1 MDIDLL
7 SKMVKELILDS
18 DVVTLP
24 GVGSFVAELVPSTF
38 SDRGYTINP
47 PYRRLSFRPREE
59 GDSLLVDLY
68 AKSNKLDFGTADS
81 LMRSYLS
88 EMKDLLKDK
97 KTIVFPGL
105 GRLRATRENNFFFI
119 ADEDLNI
126 YPDGFGL
133 QPVSL
138 KTHVETDDEVSAAV
152 AELRSFLDD
161 DPKDEAVPQP
171 VMEPVGPSEE
181 ELAAQK
187 AEEERL
193 AKELAETEEAE
204 RLAREQAEKEE
215 AERLAKEQAER
226 EEAERLAKEAAEK
239 EAAEK
244 EAAEKAAEA
253 ERIAAARAE
262 AQRIAEENER
272 EQKARAKEE
281 KRLQALKKEA
291 AARKRMEV
299 ARKVW
304 KVTKRI
310 GAVAAVLAL
319 LVGAYMALGRIA
331 PDFVDRF
338 LYSEQE
344 LEILHHTFTLN
355 L

>member
-24 GVGSFVAELVPSTF
+24 GVGSFVAELIPSTF

-59 GDSLLVDLY
+59 EDTLLVDLY
-68 AKSNKLDFGTADS
+68 AKSNNLDFATAES
-81 LMRSYLS
+81 LLRSYLG

-138 KTHVETDDEVSAAV
+138 KTHVETEDEVSAAV
-152 AELRSFLDD
+152 AELRSYLDD

-171 VMEPVGPSEE
+171 IEEPVGPSAE
-181 ELAAQK
+181 ELAAI
-187 AEEERL
+187 
-193 AKELAETEEAE
+193 
-204 RLAREQAEKEE
+204 QAEKEAAEKAE
-215 AERLAKEQAER
+215 AERLAKEQAE
-226 EEAERLAKEAAEK
+226 
-239 EAAEK
+239 K
-244 EAAEKAAEA
+244 EAAEKAKAVEA
-253 ERIAAARAE
+253 EKLAAARAE
-262 AQRIAEENER
+262 AQRIAEAQER
-272 EQKARAKEE
+272 EEKARAKEA
-281 KRLQALKKEA
+281 KRLEALKKEA

-299 ARKVW
+299 ARKIW
-304 KVTKRI
+304 KVTKRV
-310 GAVAAVLAL
+310 GAVAAVLAV

-331 PDFVDRF
+331 PDFVDKF

-344 LEILHHTFTLN
+344 LEILHHTFTIN

>member
-193 AKELAETEEAE
+193 AKE
-204 RLAREQAEKEE
+204 
-215 AERLAKEQAER
+215 
-226 EEAERLAKEAAEK
+226 AAEK

-291 AARKRMEV
+291 AARKRMEA

>member
-1 MDIDLL
+1 MDINLL

-193 AKELAETEEAE
+193 AKE
-204 RLAREQAEKEE
+204 
-215 AERLAKEQAER
+215 
-226 EEAERLAKEAAEK
+226 AAEK

>member
-24 GVGSFVAELVPSTF
+24 GVGSFVAELIPSTF

-59 GDSLLVDLY
+59 GDTLLVDLY
-68 AKSNKLDFGTADS
+68 AKSNNLDFATAES
-81 LMRSYLS
+81 LLRSYLG

-138 KTHVETDDEVSAAV
+138 KTHVETEDEVSAAV
-152 AELRSFLDD
+152 AELRSYLDD

-171 VMEPVGPSEE
+171 IEEPVGPSAE
-181 ELAAQK
+181 ELAAI
-187 AEEERL
+187 
-193 AKELAETEEAE
+193 
-204 RLAREQAEKEE
+204 QAEKEAAEKAE
-215 AERLAKEQAER
+215 AERLAKEQAE
-226 EEAERLAKEAAEK
+226 
-239 EAAEK
+239 K
-244 EAAEKAAEA
+244 EAAEKAKAVEA
-253 ERIAAARAE
+253 EKLAAARAE
-262 AQRIAEENER
+262 AQRIAEAQER
-272 EQKARAKEE
+272 EEKARAKEA
-281 KRLQALKKEA
+281 KRLEALKKEA

-299 ARKVW
+299 ARKIW
-304 KVTKRI
+304 KVTKRV
-310 GAVAAVLAL
+310 GAVAAVLAV

-331 PDFVDRF
+331 PDFVDKF

-344 LEILHHTFTLN
+344 LEILHHTFTIN

>member
-24 GVGSFVAELVPSTF
+24 GVGSFVAELIPSTF

-59 GDSLLVDLY
+59 GDTLLVDLY
-68 AKSNKLDFGTADS
+68 AKSNNLDFATAES
-81 LMRSYLS
+81 LLRSYLG

-138 KTHVETDDEVSAAV
+138 KTHVETEDEVSAAV
-152 AELRSFLDD
+152 AELRSYLDD

-171 VMEPVGPSEE
+171 IEEPVGPSAE
-181 ELAAQK
+181 ELAAI
-187 AEEERL
+187 
-193 AKELAETEEAE
+193 
-204 RLAREQAEKEE
+204 QAEKEAAEKAE
-215 AERLAKEQAER
+215 AERLAKEQAE
-226 EEAERLAKEAAEK
+226 
-239 EAAEK
+239 K
-244 EAAEKAAEA
+244 EAAEKAKAVEA
-253 ERIAAARAE
+253 EKLAAARAE
-262 AQRIAEENER
+262 AQRIAEAQER
-272 EQKARAKEE
+272 EEKARAKEA
-281 KRLQALKKEA
+281 KRLEALKKEA

-299 ARKVW
+299 ARKIW
-304 KVTKRI
+304 KVTKRV
-310 GAVAAVLAL
+310 GAVAAVLAV

-344 LEILHHTFTLN
+344 LEILHHTFTIN

>member
-24 GVGSFVAELVPSTF
+24 GVGSFVAELIPSTF

-59 GDSLLVDLY
+59 GDTLLVDLY
-68 AKSNKLDFGTADS
+68 AKSNNLDFATAES
-81 LMRSYLS
+81 LLRSYLG

-138 KTHVETDDEVSAAV
+138 KTHVETEDEVSAAV
-152 AELRSFLDD
+152 AELRSYLDD

-171 VMEPVGPSEE
+171 IEEPVGPSAE
-181 ELAAQK
+181 ELAAI
-187 AEEERL
+187 
-193 AKELAETEEAE
+193 
-204 RLAREQAEKEE
+204 QAEKEAAEKAE
-215 AERLAKEQAER
+215 AERLAKEQAE
-226 EEAERLAKEAAEK
+226 
-239 EAAEK
+239 K
-244 EAAEKAAEA
+244 EAAEKAKAVEA
-253 ERIAAARAE
+253 EKLAAARAE
-262 AQRIAEENER
+262 AQRIAEAQER
-272 EQKARAKEE
+272 EEKARAKEA
-281 KRLQALKKEA
+281 KRLEALKKEA

-299 ARKVW
+299 ARKIW
-304 KVTKRI
+304 KVTKRV
-310 GAVAAVLAL
+310 GAVAAVLAV

-331 PDFVDRF
+331 PDFVDKF

-344 LEILHHTFTLN
+344 LEILHHTFAIN

>member
-24 GVGSFVAELVPSTF
+24 GVGSFVAELIPSTF

-59 GDSLLVDLY
+59 GDTLLVDLY
-68 AKSNKLDFGTADS
+68 AKSNNLDFATAES
-81 LMRSYLS
+81 LLRSYLG

-138 KTHVETDDEVSAAV
+138 KTHVETEDEVSAAV
-152 AELRSFLDD
+152 AELRSYLDD

-171 VMEPVGPSEE
+171 IEEPVGPSAE
-181 ELAAQK
+181 ELAAIQ
-187 AEEERL
+187 
-193 AKELAETEEAE
+193 
-204 RLAREQAEKEE
+204 
-215 AERLAKEQAER
+215 
-226 EEAERLAKEAAEK
+226 
-239 EAAEK
+239 AEK
-244 EAAEKAAEA
+244 EAAEKAEKEAAERAEA
-253 ERIAAARAE
+253 ERIAKAAEAEKLAAARAE
-262 AQRIAEENER
+262 AQRIAEAQER
-272 EQKARAKEE
+272 EEKARAKEA
-281 KRLQALKKEA
+281 KRLEALKKEA

-299 ARKVW
+299 ARKIW
-304 KVTKRI
+304 KVTKRV
-310 GAVAAVLAL
+310 GAVAAVLAV

-331 PDFVDRF
+331 PDFVDKF

-344 LEILHHTFTLN
+344 LEILHHTFTIN

>member
-193 AKELAETEEAE
+193 A
-204 RLAREQAEKEE
+204 REQAEKEE

>member
-24 GVGSFVAELVPSTF
+24 GVGSFVAELIPSTF

-59 GDSLLVDLY
+59 EDTLLVDLY
-68 AKSNKLDFGTADS
+68 AKSNNLDFATAES
-81 LMRSYLS
+81 LLRSYLG

-138 KTHVETDDEVSAAV
+138 KTHVETEDEVSAAV
-152 AELRSFLDD
+152 AELRSYLDD

-171 VMEPVGPSEE
+171 IEEPVGPSAE
-181 ELAAQK
+181 ELAAIQAEKEAAEK
-187 AEEERL
+187 A
-193 AKELAETEEAE
+193 EAE
-204 RLAREQAEKEE
+204 RLAKVQAEKEAAEKAE
-215 AERLAKEQAER
+215 AERLAKEQAE
-226 EEAERLAKEAAEK
+226 
-239 EAAEK
+239 K
-244 EAAEKAAEA
+244 EAAEKAKAVEA
-253 ERIAAARAE
+253 EKLAAARAE
-262 AQRIAEENER
+262 AQRIAEAQER
-272 EQKARAKEE
+272 EEKARAKEA
-281 KRLQALKKEA
+281 KRLEALKKEA

-299 ARKVW
+299 ARKIW
-304 KVTKRI
+304 KVTKRV
-310 GAVAAVLAL
+310 GAVAAVLAV

-331 PDFVDRF
+331 PDFVDKF

-344 LEILHHTFTLN
+344 LEILHHTFTIN

>member
-24 GVGSFVAELVPSTF
+24 GVGSFVAELIPSTF

-59 GDSLLVDLY
+59 GDTLLVDLY
-68 AKSNKLDFGTADS
+68 AKSNNLDFATAES
-81 LMRSYLS
+81 LLRSYLG

-138 KTHVETDDEVSAAV
+138 KTHVETEDEVSAAV
-152 AELRSFLDD
+152 AELRSYLDD

-171 VMEPVGPSEE
+171 IEEPVGPSAE
-181 ELAAQK
+181 ELAAI
-187 AEEERL
+187 
-193 AKELAETEEAE
+193 
-204 RLAREQAEKEE
+204 QAEKEAAEKAE
-215 AERLAKEQAER
+215 AERLAKEQAE
-226 EEAERLAKEAAEK
+226 KEAAEKAEK
-239 EAAEK
+239 EAAERA
-244 EAAEKAAEA
+244 EAERIAKAAEA
-253 ERIAAARAE
+253 EKLAAARAE
-262 AQRIAEENER
+262 AQRIAEAQER
-272 EQKARAKEE
+272 EEKAKAKEA
-281 KRLQALKKEA
+281 KRLEALKKEA

-299 ARKVW
+299 ARKIW
-304 KVTKRI
+304 KVTKRV
-310 GAVAAVLAL
+310 GAVAAALAV

-344 LEILHHTFTLN
+344 LEILHHTFTIN